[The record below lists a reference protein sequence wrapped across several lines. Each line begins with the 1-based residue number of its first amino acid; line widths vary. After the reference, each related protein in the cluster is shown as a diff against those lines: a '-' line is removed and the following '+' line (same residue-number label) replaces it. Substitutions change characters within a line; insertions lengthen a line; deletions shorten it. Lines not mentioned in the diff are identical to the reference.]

1 MHELGVLTHALRQ
14 VANIAKAHR
23 IRIVKSITLEIG
35 EQSGVV
41 IPYLRKLYPAAVAQ
55 FSILREAEL
64 NIVPCRG
71 KAMTIKD
78 IRYEA

>member
-1 MHELGVLTHALRQ
+1 MHELGILTHALRQ
-14 VANIAKAHR
+14 VARIATSHR
-23 IRIVKSITLEIG
+23 IRMVKSITLEIG

-64 NIVPCRG
+64 NIILCHG
-71 KAMTIKD
+71 KKMTIKD